1 LLQAMNKPRPPVDL
15 AAEGD
20 TNLSPLRSAFQS
32 AHVHDETRA
41 LLDADADVFLHQSL
55 STPCFNAL
63 ASCDGIWLTDVEGR
77 RIMDFH
83 GNSVHQVGYRHPHVM
98 AAVRAQ
104 LDTLPFSPRRYT
116 NATAVALTQKLSA
129 VAPDPLGK
137 VLFAPG
143 GTLAVGMALKLARV
157 ATGRHKTLSLWDSF
171 HGASLD
177 AISIGG
183 EAVFRAGMGPLLPGT
198 EHAPPCDPSACRFA
212 CGGTCN
218 ARCAEYIDYVL
229 GKEEDVGAVVIET
242 IRSTDVQ
249 IPPAEYYRIV
259 RDACD
264 RHGALMIL
272 DEIPICLGR
281 TGRMFA
287 FEHYGIVPDMVVV
300 GKGLGGAVFP
310 MAALLARR
318 DLDIAGDRALGHYT
332 HEKSSVGA
340 AAALATL
347 EVIENEDLLER
358 SRELGSYAL
367 DRLREIKTRHAIIS
381 DVRGVGLLLGVE
393 LAREGTPARREA
405 ELVMYECL
413 ARGLSFK
420 VGQGNVLTLAPP
432 LVIARD
438 DLDAALAIL
447 DEALVAVET
456 RVS

>member
-1 LLQAMNKPRPPVDL
+1 MNKPLPPVDL

-20 TNLSPLRSAFQS
+20 VNLSPLRSAFES

-41 LLDADADVFLHQSL
+41 LLDADAEVFLHQSL

-63 ASCDGIWLTDVEGR
+63 ASCEGIWLTDVEGR

-98 AAVRAQ
+98 AAVRTQ

-116 NATAVALTQKLSA
+116 NATAVALAQKLA
-129 VAPDPLGK
+129 ALAPEPLGK

-143 GTLAVGMALKLARV
+143 GTLAIGMALKLARL
-157 ATGRHKTLSLWDSF
+157 ATGRHKTISLWDSF

-183 EAVFRAGMGPLLPGT
+183 EALFRKGMGPLMPGT
-198 EHAPPCDPSACRFA
+198 EHAPPCDPSACRFG

-218 ARCAEYIDYVL
+218 ARCAEYLDYVL

-242 IRSTDVQ
+242 VRSTDVEV
-249 IPPAEYYRIV
+249 PPPEYYRVV

-264 RHGALMIL
+264 RHGALLIL

-287 FEHYGIVPDMVVV
+287 FEHYEIVPDMVVI

-310 MAALLARR
+310 MAALIARG
-318 DLDIAGDRALGHYT
+318 DLDIAADRALGHYT

-340 AAALATL
+340 AAALATI
-347 EVIENEDLLER
+347 EVIENEDLLHR
-358 SRELGSYAL
+358 SRELGAYAL
-367 DRLREIKTRHAIIS
+367 DRLREIRTRHTIVS
-381 DVRGVGLLLGVE
+381 DVRGIGLLLGVE
-393 LAREGTPARREA
+393 LAREGVPARREA

-432 LVIARD
+432 LVIARE
-438 DLDAALAIL
+438 DLDAALAVL
-447 DEALVAVET
+447 DEALTAVET